1 MKYITPL
8 LCAALLVLAPLA
20 RTQELPALVLDLGI
34 LGGPQITRASPPS
47 SLDLGVELSRG
58 AFFKL
63 LRGGEI
69 LDAGLMNPGFN
80 VVKLNVSGM
89 FAGSGTAVFTLEL
102 MSGETIF
109 RHELSLDIALDEDAG
124 APIIEGEPES
134 KPRFQEKEYMISL
147 YVDQQLVA
155 ASRRRTLDR
164 ISYNLKLP
172 PMPRNYDPFNPDAHR
187 DPLANSFSILS
198 LVGLAA
204 QMATRLLTKEEDASP
219 TNPLRPLR
227 QVRVTFNRM
236 TPQGMEK
243 PVSATVTL
251 AHDKEKT
258 PCPSPPFLP

>member
-1 MKYITPL
+1 MKHIIPL
-8 LCAALLVLAPLA
+8 LCVALLVLALTA
-20 RTQELPALVLDLGI
+20 RTQELPALVLDLGM

-58 AFFKL
+58 AFYKL
-63 LRGGEI
+63 LREGET

-80 VVKLNVSGM
+80 VVALDVSGM
-89 FAGSGTAVFTLEL
+89 FAESGTAAFILEL
-102 MSGETIF
+102 KSGETIF
-109 RHELSLDIALDEDAG
+109 RHALSLDISLDQDAG
-124 APIIEGEPES
+124 APIVEGEAES
-134 KPRFQEKEYMISL
+134 KPRFQEKEYVISL
-147 YVDQQLVA
+147 YVDQQLIA
-155 ASRRRTLDR
+155 ASRRQTLDR

-187 DPLANSFSILS
+187 DPLVNSFSILS

-219 TNPLRPLR
+219 ISPLRPLR
-227 QVRVTFNRM
+227 QVRVTFNRL

-251 AHDKEKT
+251 AHNKE
-258 PCPSPPFLP
+258 